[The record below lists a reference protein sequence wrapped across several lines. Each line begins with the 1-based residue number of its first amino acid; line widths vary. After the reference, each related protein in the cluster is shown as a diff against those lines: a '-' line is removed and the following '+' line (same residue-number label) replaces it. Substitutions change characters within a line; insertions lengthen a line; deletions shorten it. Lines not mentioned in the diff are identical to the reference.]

1 MKLKTA
7 CMRKRRCWN
16 FSCAKNH
23 VRINFSRAG
32 STPIAIF
39 RPSPAVGRIG
49 SLPVAPFPSF
59 LAVVIRPIIE
69 IQVKKIL
76 SSFFILLVTFASAQ
90 AEVVYVTDNL
100 NLSLRT
106 EENNSSKV
114 VKLIPTGTPLT
125 IIEENKS
132 TGFAHVRMNDG
143 TEGYMPIRNTM
154 KEPPSRAQLEIVN
167 KNMAALQS
175 ENATLKA
182 ELATVKESI
191 TPGTTLEQSLATER
205 DQLNREL
212 NELKK
217 TAASTIE
224 LKNQRD
230 ELQER
235 VVNVERE
242 LQQFKLE
249 NQALQ
254 DTANQDWFLYG
265 GILALIGVVLG
276 FILPKL
282 SWRRSRSSWDSY

>member
-1 MKLKTA
+1 M
-7 CMRKRRCWN
+7 
-16 FSCAKNH
+16 
-23 VRINFSRAG
+23 
-32 STPIAIF
+32 
-39 RPSPAVGRIG
+39 
-49 SLPVAPFPSF
+49 
-59 LAVVIRPIIE
+59 
-69 IQVKKIL
+69 KKIL
-76 SSFFILLVTFASAQ
+76 SSFFILLVTFGSAQ
-90 AEVVYVTDNL
+90 AETVYVTDNL
-100 NLSLRT
+100 NLSLRS

-114 VKLIPTGTPLT
+114 VKLLATGTPLT

-132 TGFAHVRMNDG
+132 TGFAHVRLNDG

-154 KEPPSRAQLEIVN
+154 KEPPSRSQLDSAN
-167 KNMAALQS
+167 KNLASLQS
-175 ENATLKA
+175 ENASLKA
-182 ELATVKESI
+182 ELAAVKETI
-191 TPGTTLEQSLATER
+191 TPGTSLEQSLATER

-212 NELKK
+212 SELKK

-265 GILALIGVVLG
+265 GILALVGVILG

>member
-1 MKLKTA
+1 
-7 CMRKRRCWN
+7 MRP
-16 FSCAKNH
+16 
-23 VRINFSRAG
+23 
-32 STPIAIF
+32 T
-39 RPSPAVGRIG
+39 
-49 SLPVAPFPSF
+49 
-59 LAVVIRPIIE
+59 IE

-76 SSFFILLVTFASAQ
+76 NSFFILLITFGSAQ
-90 AEVVYVTDNL
+90 ADTVYVTDNL
-100 NLSLRT
+100 NLSLRS
-106 EENNSSKV
+106 EENNTSKA
-114 VKLIPTGTPLT
+114 VKLLPTGTPMTVL
-125 IIEENKS
+125 EENKS
-132 TGFAHVRMNDG
+132 TGFMHVRLNDG
-143 TEGYMPIRNTM
+143 TEGYIPIRNTM
-154 KEPPSRAQLEIVN
+154 KEPPSRAQLDVVN
-167 KNMAALQS
+167 KSLAALQS

-205 DQLNREL
+205 DHLSREL

-282 SWRRSRSSWDSY
+282 SWRRSRSSWDSF

>member
-1 MKLKTA
+1 
-7 CMRKRRCWN
+7 MRKKRCLN
-16 FSCAKNH
+16 FSYVKNH
-23 VRINFSRAG
+23 ARISFGFISYLQFFIIHNSRQ
-32 STPIAIF
+32 TTKT
-39 RPSPAVGRIG
+39 
-49 SLPVAPFPSF
+49 L
-59 LAVVIRPIIE
+59 E

-76 SSFFILLVTFASAQ
+76 STFFILLVTFGSAQ

-100 NLSLRT
+100 NLSLRS
-106 EENNSSKV
+106 EENNNSKV

-125 IIEENKS
+125 VLEENRT
-132 TGFAHVRMNDG
+132 TGFLHVRMNDG
-143 TEGYMPIRNTM
+143 TEGYMPTRNTM
-154 KEPPSRAQLEIVN
+154 KEPPHQVQLEAVN
-167 KNMAALQS
+167 KNLAALQS
-175 ENATLKA
+175 ENAALKT
-182 ELATVKESI
+182 ELASVKETI
-191 TPGTTLEQSLATER
+191 TPGTTLEQSLASER
-205 DQLNREL
+205 DQLSREL
-212 NELKK
+212 AELKK

-282 SWRRSRSSWDSY
+282 SWRRSRSSWDTY

>member
-1 MKLKTA
+1 
-7 CMRKRRCWN
+7 
-16 FSCAKNH
+16 
-23 VRINFSRAG
+23 
-32 STPIAIF
+32 
-39 RPSPAVGRIG
+39 
-49 SLPVAPFPSF
+49 
-59 LAVVIRPIIE
+59 
-69 IQVKKIL
+69 VKKIL
-76 SSFFILLVTFASAQ
+76 NSFFILLVTLGSAH
-90 AEVVYVTDNL
+90 AETVYVTDNL
-100 NLSLRT
+100 NLSLRS

-114 VKLIPTGTPLT
+114 VKLLATGTPLT

-132 TGFAHVRMNDG
+132 TGFAHVRLNDG

-182 ELATVKESI
+182 ELSTVKESI
-191 TPGTTLEQSLATER
+191 TPGTSLEQSLATER
-205 DQLNREL
+205 DQLSREL
-212 NELKK
+212 SELKK
-217 TAASTIE
+217 TAASTVE

-265 GILALIGVVLG
+265 GILALIGVILG

>member
-1 MKLKTA
+1 M
-7 CMRKRRCWN
+7 
-16 FSCAKNH
+16 
-23 VRINFSRAG
+23 
-32 STPIAIF
+32 
-39 RPSPAVGRIG
+39 
-49 SLPVAPFPSF
+49 
-59 LAVVIRPIIE
+59 
-69 IQVKKIL
+69 KKIL
-76 SSFFILLVTFASAQ
+76 NSFFILLVTFGSAQ
-90 AEVVYVTDNL
+90 AETVYVTDNL
-100 NLSLRT
+100 NLSLRS

-114 VKLIPTGTPLT
+114 VKLLPTGTPLT
-125 IIEENKS
+125 VIEENKS
-132 TGFAHVRMNDG
+132 TGFAHVRLSDG

-154 KEPPSRAQLEIVN
+154 KELPSRSQLDVAN
-167 KNMAALQS
+167 KNLASLQS
-175 ENATLKA
+175 ENAAIKA

-191 TPGTTLEQSLATER
+191 TPGTSLEKSLETER
-205 DQLNREL
+205 DQLSREL
-212 NELKK
+212 SELKK
-217 TAASTIE
+217 TAASTVE

-265 GILALIGVVLG
+265 GLLALIGVILG

>member
-1 MKLKTA
+1 MA
-7 CMRKRRCWN
+7 VARR
-16 FSCAKNH
+16 
-23 VRINFSRAG
+23 
-32 STPIAIF
+32 ST
-39 RPSPAVGRIG
+39 
-49 SLPVAPFPSF
+49 
-59 LAVVIRPIIE
+59 IE

-76 SSFFILLVTFASAQ
+76 SSFFILLVTFGSAQ
-90 AEVVYVTDNL
+90 AEIVYVTDTL
-100 NLSLRT
+100 NLSLRS

-114 VKLIPTGTPLT
+114 VKLLPTGTPLT
-125 IIEENKS
+125 VIEENKT
-132 TGFAHVRMNDG
+132 TGFLHVRMNDG

-154 KEPPSRAQLEIVN
+154 KEPPSHAQLEAAN
-167 KNMAALQS
+167 KNLTAMQS

-182 ELATVKESI
+182 ELATIKESI
-191 TPGTTLEQSLATER
+191 TPGTSLEQSLAKER
-205 DQLNREL
+205 DALDREL
-212 NELKK
+212 TELKK

-265 GILALIGVVLG
+265 GLLALIGVILG